1 MKKTIS
7 INIAGLIF
15 YIEEDGYDKLRNYLN
30 SIQKYFSTYE
40 DSKEIISDIEGRIAE
55 KFLNKQKNAEK
66 QVIALE
72 DVEELIKSMGTVAD
86 FEAIEEEEDLATE
99 AANYRAE
106 VPATPPPSVGKQQQ
120 TQAAFSTA
128 NQPPKKLVRDTKRK
142 LLGGVCAG
150 IAHYFNTDPLLTR
163 LIFLFFFLGLP
174 AFGGMTNSEAVF
186 GPISGFIFLLY
197 FACWVAFPGVDTL
210 EEDKNLKKFYRD
222 PDQKV
227 VGGVAA
233 GVAAYFGVDIG
244 VVRFVWVLSILL
256 FGTGLMLYIILWLI
270 TPKANTLTEKMEMAG
285 QPITLE
291 NIETNVKKALQPDE
305 HQENV
310 LTKLLLFPFRIVAM
324 LFSGLAPL
332 MKFFVVALRIFA
344 GFILLMIGGSAL
356 IGLLVALFSLLGLG
370 AANIDWID
378 ADFWPAQFFLGEIP
392 SGAYFFF
399 FFAIAIPFAA
409 IAWIGVS
416 LLSKEN
422 KFTSAVWQTMLG
434 LFLLGVVG
442 SSVVGTRFGSNFRKT
457 GKVEE
462 VRNFDVPQ
470 NTLLFDINDNDD
482 RNYENLDLDLEGQE
496 DNAVKV
502 AIEYRAQ
509 GRSREDAEANAR
521 MISYNINQKDSLL
534 VFDEHLMLKDKARFR
549 GQKVRL
555 RLYVPFDKSFAMS
568 RDFYHHFWIRGRL
581 NEREYALEDDETH
594 FKTIR
599 WAMKRDSGLVCLNRP
614 LVERN
619 DDEDNNNETDLG
631 RISDGIE
638 SGINEA
644 FGESFDHKGDYVKQ
658 FDVANFRKINIAGA
672 FLVKIQKG
680 DTFKVVADGREKEVD
695 ELEVTVEDGQL
706 RVQNQRNRKLFGN
719 NQRVGLTIT
728 MPTVETI
735 DLSGATLSRVTGFKN
750 INDLKVGIAGASK
763 TLIDIDIQ
771 RLDLNVS
778 GASKVELRGSANTL
792 DADLAGACT
801 LEAEQMRVQNADVSA
816 SGVSKANLG
825 NIPNLRSNTSGV
837 SKITKQGREEE

>member
-86 FEAIEEEEDLATE
+86 FEAIEEEEDLLTE
-99 AANYRAE
+99 AATFQTEASTSPNPE
-106 VPATPPPSVGKQQQ
+106 KQQPSEGESARFSSS
-120 TQAAFSTA
+120 QA
-128 NQPPKKLVRDTKRK
+128 PKKLVRDTKRK

-150 IAHYFNTDPLLTR
+150 IAHYFNTDPLITR
-163 LIFLFFFLGLP
+163 LLFLFFFLGVP
-174 AFGGMTNSEAVF
+174 TFGGMVGAEEVF

-197 FACWVAFPGVDTL
+197 IACWVAFPGSDIL

-227 VGGVAA
+227 VGGVAS

-270 TPKANTLTEKMEMAG
+270 TPKANTLTEKMEMVG

-291 NIETNVKKALQPDE
+291 NIETNVKKALQPE
-305 HQENV
+305 IQQENI
-310 LTKLLLFPFRIVAM
+310 LTKLLLFPFRLVAM

-332 MKFFVVALRIFA
+332 MKFLVVVLRIFA
-344 GFILLMIGGSAL
+344 GFILMMIGGSAL

-409 IAWIGVS
+409 IAWIGIS

-422 KFTSAVWQTMLG
+422 KFTPAVWQTMLG
-434 LFLLGVVG
+434 LFLLGVIG
-442 SSVVGTRFGSNFRKT
+442 STVIGTQFGSNFRKT

-462 VRNFDVPQ
+462 TRTFDIPQ
-470 NTLLFDINDNDD
+470 NTLLLGINDNDD
-482 RNYENLDLDLEGQE
+482 RNYENLYLDLEGQE
-496 DNAVKV
+496 ENKVNV

-509 GRSREDAEANAR
+509 GRSRDDAEANAR
-521 MISYNINQKDSLL
+521 MITYNIAQKDSLL
-534 VFDEHLMLKDKARFR
+534 VFDEHMVLKDKAKFR

-555 RLYVPFDKSFAMS
+555 MLSIPFDKPFAMS
-568 RDFYHHFWIRGRL
+568 RDFYHHFWIRGRM
-581 NEREYALEDDETH
+581 NDREYALEDDDKRFE
-594 FKTIR
+594 TIR
-599 WAMKRDSGLVCLNRP
+599 WAMKKDSGLVCLNRA
-614 LVERN
+614 LVEHHNN
-619 DDEDNNNETDLG
+619 DNGQETDFG
-631 RISDGIE
+631 RISDDIE
-638 SGINEA
+638 SGIDEA
-644 FGESFDHKGDYVKQ
+644 FGESFDQKGDYVKQ
-658 FDVANFRKINIAGA
+658 FEVGNFHKINIGGA
-672 FLVKIQKG
+672 FLVRIQQG
-680 DTFKVVADGREKEVD
+680 EAFKVVADGREEEVD
-695 ELEVTVEDGQL
+695 DLEVSVENDVL
-706 RVQNQRNRKLFGN
+706 RVQNNRKIKRFNN

-728 MPTVETI
+728 LPSVETI
-735 DLSGATLSRVTGFKN
+735 DLAGATLAKVTGFNKVG
-750 INDLKVGIAGASK
+750 DLKVGIAGASK
-763 TLIDIDIQ
+763 TLIDIEAQ
-771 RLDLNVS
+771 KLNLNVS
-778 GASKVELRGSANTL
+778 GASKVELRGSTNNL

-801 LEAEQMRVQNADVSA
+801 LDAEQMRVQNADVSA

-825 NIPNLRSNTSGV
+825 NIPNLRSNTSGF
-837 SKITKQGREEE
+837 SKIRRQGREDE